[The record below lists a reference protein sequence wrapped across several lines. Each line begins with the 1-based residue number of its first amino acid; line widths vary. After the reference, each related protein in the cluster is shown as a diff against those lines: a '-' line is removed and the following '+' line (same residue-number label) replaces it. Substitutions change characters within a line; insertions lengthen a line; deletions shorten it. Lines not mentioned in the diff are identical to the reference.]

1 MNTRVNASMQ
11 RIRQIG
17 NLYIAESAV
26 IVGDVQLGD
35 GCNVWHH
42 CVLRG
47 DVAPIRVGKRVNI
60 QDGALLHCKHAV
72 TLEIAD
78 DVAIAHHAVVHC
90 TYVGSRTLIGTR
102 ATVLDDCEIGE
113 DCIIAAG
120 AVVSPRT
127 VVPAGSVVMG
137 VPGKVVRAIRPDERD
152 YVRYVVERYVELC
165 RRHVA
170 GEFPPTFPDLETP
183 PADRV

>member
-1 MNTRVNASMQ
+1 MDERSERMHSLH

-17 NLYIAESAV
+17 SVFVAESAV

-35 GCNVWHH
+35 DCNIWHY

-47 DVAPIRVGKRVNI
+47 DVASIRLGRRVNI
-60 QDGALLHCKHAV
+60 QDGALLHCKHD
-72 TLEIAD
+72 TPLEIAD

-90 TYVGSRTLIGTR
+90 KRVGARTLIGTR

-120 AVVSPRT
+120 TVLPPRT
-127 VVPAGSVVMG
+127 VVLDGSVVMG
-137 VPGKVVRAIRPDERD
+137 VPGKTVRAIRADERE
-152 YVRYVVERYVELC
+152 YVRYVVERYLELS

-170 GEFPPTFPDLETP
+170 GEFPSIFDSASNL
-183 PADRV
+183 